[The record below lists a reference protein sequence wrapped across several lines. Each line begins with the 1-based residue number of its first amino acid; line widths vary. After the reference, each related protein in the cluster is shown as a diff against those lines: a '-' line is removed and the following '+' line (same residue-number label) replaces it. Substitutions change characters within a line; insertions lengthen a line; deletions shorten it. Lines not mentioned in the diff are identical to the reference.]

1 MDIGKQ
7 GYHDIGGEPGGPIDR
22 ATKPAPRWAQV
33 VDALRDRT
41 RVVSLH
47 EQRRKIEEM
56 GADLYARLG
65 YYEIRTLAVARL
77 LVEKGMLTED
87 ELNARIAAIRARAA
101 QGQGRDR

>member
-1 MDIGKQ
+1 MDHGRQ
-7 GYHDIGGEPGGPIDR
+7 GYHDIGGEAGGPIDR

-33 VDALRDRT
+33 VDALRDRIK
-41 RVVSLH
+41 VVSLH

-77 LVEKGMLTED
+77 LVEKGLLTEG
-87 ELNARIAAIRARAA
+87 ELNARIAAIRARAT
-101 QGQGRDR
+101 QREDR